1 VFIFYNFIFAGVER
15 RSLTPPLQRLDLVE
29 SAGNVVAAVVAESLM
44 VEELAVELVIE
55 DVVVTVV
62 AEVSMAASVAVLS
75 FTLKVCRRS

>member
-1 VFIFYNFIFAGVER
+1 M
-15 RSLTPPLQRLDLVE
+15 E

-62 AEVSMAASVAVLS
+62 AEVSMALCKCCSIQSHTQVLQA
-75 FTLKVCRRS
+75 